1 MNKSNKKNK
10 TNKRI
15 NKRNKMIRI
24 NRTNKRGGAS
34 NSPVRNPGIN
44 NVNQNNG
51 FSATIVKNNKL
62 NKTNKLPQTN
72 DLCKN
77 IYKVGKN
84 TTKKNYVPS
93 QLPKLTG
100 LSQKYAVKKEL
111 VVSNEEKD
119 EEKDEEKLKEREEQ
133 MKREIKEKAQ
143 KDVAAVKDAEE
154 KQRLYEEAVLE
165 AEKEYEL
172 NKRKL

>member
-1 MNKSNKKNK
+1 MNKSNKKN
-10 TNKRI
+10 NK
-15 NKRNKMIRI
+15 KNKMIKKI
-24 NRTNKRGGAS
+24 NKTNKRGGTS
-34 NSPVRNPGIN
+34 NSPVKNPGVN

-51 FSATIVKNNKL
+51 FSATIIKNNKL

-77 IYKVGKN
+77 IYKIGKN

-111 VVSNEEKD
+111 VASNEEKD
-119 EEKDEEKLKEREEQ
+119 EEKEREELKEREEQ
-133 MKREIKEKAQ
+133 MKQEIKEKAQ
-143 KDVAAVKDAEE
+143 KDVAAIKDAEK

-172 NKRKL
+172 NKQKP